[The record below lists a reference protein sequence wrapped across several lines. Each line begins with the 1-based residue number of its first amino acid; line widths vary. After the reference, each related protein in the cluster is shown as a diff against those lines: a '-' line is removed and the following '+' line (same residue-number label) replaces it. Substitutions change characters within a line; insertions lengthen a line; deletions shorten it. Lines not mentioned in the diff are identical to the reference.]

1 MLLLF
6 FYSDIN
12 LLKLSAVKGFI
23 WECGANF
30 VLVLAIICIK
40 LERVLTFGG
49 SGFSNFRIIHAFI

>member
-6 FYSDIN
+6 FHGGIN

-49 SGFSNFRIIHAFI
+49 SGFSNFRI